1 MRLKDLLG
9 KSPSELT
16 LDEMTQKIE
25 ELRASYIKSLGS
37 PKRGEVILS
46 SRSKGFKSKKKDS
59 INLSQILQV
68 LGDKLDKETIDDIRK
83 GLG

>member
-25 ELRASYIKSLGS
+25 ELRASYIESLGS
-37 PKRGEVILS
+37 SKRGEVILS

-59 INLSQILQV
+59 INLSQILQA

>member
-46 SRSKGFKSKKKDS
+46 SRSKGFKSKKDS
-59 INLSQILQV
+59 INLSQILQA

>member
-37 PKRGEVILS
+37 PKRGKVILS
-46 SRSKGFKSKKKDS
+46 SRSKGFKSKKDS
-59 INLSQILQV
+59 INLSQILQA

-83 GLG
+83 GLR